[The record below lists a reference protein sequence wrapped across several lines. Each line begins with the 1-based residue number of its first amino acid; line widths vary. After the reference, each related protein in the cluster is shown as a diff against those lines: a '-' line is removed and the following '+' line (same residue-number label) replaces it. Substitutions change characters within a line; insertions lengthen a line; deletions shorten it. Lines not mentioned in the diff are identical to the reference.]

1 MITVQKTET
10 TFGNSGNANANH
22 TAEVQ
27 PAKACPG
34 KPTLKNPALDA
45 TENPSAIRING
56 LMARRISP
64 IFFKEPKAVE
74 KRS

>member
-1 MITVQKTET
+1 MTVQTIET
-10 TFGNSGNANANH
+10 TLGNSGKASANH

-34 KPTLKNPALDA
+34 KPMLKSPALDA
-45 TENPSAIRING
+45 TEKPSAIRING
-56 LMARRISP
+56 LIARRISP